1 MRPAAHPS
9 MEECGIM
16 KKQQVWI
23 LAIVLSFSFSCGKSG
38 QESTGNAP
46 QKEEPKEPYKI
57 GAIFSITGPASNL
70 GEPERNTA
78 VMIAE
83 QINKTGGINGH
94 PVELIVEDNEGDN
107 TKAVVAANKLIKQDG
122 VCVVI
127 GPSRSDNSMAVKP
140 VADENQIPLISC
152 AAAEDI
158 VKPLSKWVFKTPQND
173 SDCVRRIYEHMNSAG
188 IKKIAVITATE
199 GFGKAGR
206 DQLQKLAPE
215 FGITIVADVTYDPKD
230 TDMTAQ
236 LTQIRGTDAQAVVN
250 WSIVPAQSIVPKNMK
265 QLGMTIPLFQSHGFG
280 NIKYAEAAGDAAE
293 GIIFPAGALLI
304 ADSLPDEYPRKFLLQ
319 QYKKDYESKF
329 NAQVS
334 TFGGHA
340 YDAMQLAIMALE
352 EVGAD
357 PAKIRDYLETVKDF
371 DGTAGRFNYS
381 PEDHCGLD
389 KNAFE
394 LITVKGGKFTLYKP

>member
-38 QESTGNAP
+38 QESAGNAP

>member
-1 MRPAAHPS
+1 
-9 MEECGIM
+9 M